1 MALNSTR
8 NIAIVSNTSWSIFN
22 FRKGLLQ
29 KLIDAGFNVF
39 AIAPRDKFV
48 NEIEGLGCTFIE
60 LKTINN
66 KGKNPLEDILL
77 TLELRKIFKANQL
90 NICFFFTPKINI
102 YGSIA
107 AKFTQVKT
115 VATING
121 LGFVFNDGQPTWLKT
136 TVKKLYTIAFKNL
149 LAIFFQNND
158 DKDYFLR
165 LKIISKKQQIIVVKG
180 SGANLI
186 EFDQKKTFNESEHL
200 VFLLSARLI
209 KEKGIYEYFDAA
221 KKLKLKYPHVTFALL
236 GLQANNPSAIPLSVI
251 TKMHEQEIIHYWGVS
266 DNMSAILNRVDV
278 MVLPSFYREGIPK
291 ILIEALAKGLP
302 IITTDNVGC
311 RETVDDGKNG
321 FLIEVKNTIALEI
334 AMEKMINMPT
344 VNLVLMGQNSRQK
357 AESEFDEKINH
368 LAYLDILKPYF

>member
-1 MALNSTR
+1 M
-8 NIAIVSNTSWSIFN
+8 VSNTSWSIFN

-29 KLIDAGFNVF
+29 RLIEAGYTVF
-39 AIAPRDKFV
+39 AVAPKDKFV
-48 NEIEGLGCTFIE
+48 QEIEELGCTFIE

-77 TLELRKIFKANQL
+77 TLELRKIFKSNKL
-90 NICFFFTPKINI
+90 NFCFFFTPKINI

-121 LGFVFNDGQPTWLKT
+121 LGFVFNEEQPIWLKS

-158 DKDYFLR
+158 DKDYFLG
-165 LKIISKKQQIIVVKG
+165 LNIISKKQQIVVVKG

-186 EFDQKKTFNESEHL
+186 EFNQKKGFNESERL

-221 KKLKLKYPHVTFALL
+221 KKLKIKYPDVTFALL

-251 TKMHEQEIIHYWGVS
+251 NTMHEQKIIDYWGVS
-266 DNMSAILNRVDV
+266 DNMSAMLDNVDV
-278 MVLPSFYREGIPK
+278 MVLPSFYKEGIPK

-321 FLIEVKNTIALEI
+321 FLIEVKNSKALEL
-334 AMEKMINMPT
+334 AMEKMINMPH
-344 VNLVLMGQNSRQK
+344 LELELMGNFSRNK
-357 AESEFDEKINH
+357 AELEFDEALNH
-368 LAYLDILKPYF
+368 KAYLAILKP